1 MSTRYVHTFSAGTA
15 GVDKGAE
22 WHEQLNSFLIK
33 HNLSVFHKLHVD
45 AIIDRAKLQHVEQFS
60 SNSTSSSIIVYRTL
74 QPEFRYAEYLS
85 SVRCFSNRRLL
96 SRFRCGCYGLH
107 VDTGRW
113 VDTKREDRLCQ
124 VCHSSRD
131 VEDEQ
136 HFLFSCPAYS
146 DVRQKHASLFQQ
158 AFTVS
163 DFFTNS
169 EPNACGGFLRE
180 CFSLGKSI
188 VST

>member
-1 MSTRYVHTFSAGTA
+1 M
-15 GVDKGAE
+15 
-22 WHEQLNSFLIK
+22 IK

-60 SNSTSSSIIVYRTL
+60 SNSTSSSIIVSRTLNL
-74 QPEFRYAEYLS
+74 QPEYRYAEYLS

-96 SRFRCGCYGLH
+96 SRFRCGCHGLH
-107 VDTGRW
+107 LDTGRW

-136 HFLFSCPAYS
+136 HFLFRKRLDQSKSPRVRLQRLEKCL
-146 DVRQKHASLFQQ
+146 DQKVNIVRQQGTGIS
-158 AFTVS
+158 
-163 DFFTNS
+163 
-169 EPNACGGFLRE
+169 C
-180 CFSLGKSI
+180 
-188 VST
+188 

>member
-1 MSTRYVHTFSAGTA
+1 MWVPF
-15 GVDKGAE
+15 
-22 WHEQLNSFLIK
+22 
-33 HNLSVFHKLHVD
+33 
-45 AIIDRAKLQHVEQFS
+45 
-60 SNSTSSSIIVYRTL
+60 
-74 QPEFRYAEYLS
+74 
-85 SVRCFSNRRLL
+85 
-96 SRFRCGCYGLH
+96 LH

-131 VEDEQ
+131 VEDEL

-180 CFSLGKSI
+180 CFSLEKSI

>member
-1 MSTRYVHTFSAGTA
+1 MS
-15 GVDKGAE
+15 
-22 WHEQLNSFLIK
+22 
-33 HNLSVFHKLHVD
+33 
-45 AIIDRAKLQHVEQFS
+45 
-60 SNSTSSSIIVYRTL
+60 
-74 QPEFRYAEYLS
+74 
-85 SVRCFSNRRLL
+85 LL
-96 SRFRCGCYGLH
+96 
-107 VDTGRW
+107 
-113 VDTKREDRLCQ
+113 DTKREDRLCQ
-124 VCHSSRD
+124 VCHASRD

-136 HFLFSCPAYS
+136 LFLFSCPWPAYS

-180 CFSLGKSI
+180 CSLRKSI